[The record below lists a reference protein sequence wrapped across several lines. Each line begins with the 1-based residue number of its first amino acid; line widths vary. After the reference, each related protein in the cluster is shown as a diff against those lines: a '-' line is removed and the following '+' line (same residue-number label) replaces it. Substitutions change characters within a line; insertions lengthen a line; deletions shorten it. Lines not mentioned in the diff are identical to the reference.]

1 MKLADQMSMKRFRLD
16 SVFDSLNASIML
28 IVDHFLYLNNL
39 LLTLQKSQK
48 FCQQEEALMTNKSGN
63 IMATLLEDEDGVSA
77 ATSVNFITLKQSN
90 RVLKQFHSLT
100 STLVVLVTSIKNL

>member
-1 MKLADQMSMKRFRLD
+1 
-16 SVFDSLNASIML
+16 ML

-48 FCQQEEALMTNKSGN
+48 FYQQEEALMSNKNGN

-77 ATSVNFITLKQSN
+77 AASANFITLKQSN

-100 STLVVLVTSIKNL
+100 STLMILVTSIKNL